1 MCGIITGTARAETT
15 IIEITMNSLG
25 LLETILSIIRSG
37 LPTEYMCFLS
47 IFALICLSPNSFYL
61 MPGYYDKQYAHTK
74 VIWSRKSS
82 QHTLTD
88 LPIHYL
94 QSFLR
99 FCTIC
104 CRRVVSMLSCSRR
117 NFINT
122 YNCTTSRR
130 KF

>member
-25 LLETILSIIRSG
+25 LSETILSIIRSG

-61 MPGYYDKQYAHTK
+61 MPGYYDTQYAHTK

-82 QHTLTD
+82 
-88 LPIHYL
+88 
-94 QSFLR
+94 
-99 FCTIC
+99 
-104 CRRVVSMLSCSRR
+104 
-117 NFINT
+117 
-122 YNCTTSRR
+122 
-130 KF
+130 